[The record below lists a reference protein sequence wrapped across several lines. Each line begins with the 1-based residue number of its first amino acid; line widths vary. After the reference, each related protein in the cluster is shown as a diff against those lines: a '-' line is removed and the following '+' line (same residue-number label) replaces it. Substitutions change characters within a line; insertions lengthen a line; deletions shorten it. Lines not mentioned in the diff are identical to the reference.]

1 MEFSI
6 SASEK
11 DICLYC
17 SKKIR
22 PFSVHY
28 DWKTRK
34 YHKSC
39 YKKKTLDF
47 CYELMLDEMRVKK
60 SLE

>member
-1 MEFSI
+1 M
-6 SASEK
+6 EK

-17 SKKIR
+17 NKTMK
-22 PFSVHY
+22 PFTVHY
-28 DWKTRK
+28 DWKARK

-47 CYELMLDEMRVKK
+47 CYQELMKEKV
-60 SLE
+60 SS